1 MLSKGQFVLL
11 LRYIFELVIL
21 RDLFFSGQTIIPV
34 VHFFHLL
41 RFVFISR
48 RPSANI
54 FTLSSEKFSRSL
66 ENSFH
71 IYTCDKQVL
80 WESVGAFFPG
90 DNSLVSS
97 GKSHSS
103 RVRGLVVRC
112 LLFNPEVSCSNPCVC
127 ANFFTSIPKQKVLT
141 FFGTMR
147 PPFFGFETFFRKFF
161 NVPKVSS
168 LQFV

>member
-1 MLSKGQFVLL
+1 MLL

-103 RVRGLVVRC
+103 RVRGLVVR

-127 ANFFTSIPKQKVLT
+127 ANFFYKYSEAEGSDFFRHYETFRHCET
-141 FFGTMR
+141 FFGFVR
-147 PPFFGFETFFRKFF
+147 LFFEIF
-161 NVPKVSS
+161 
-168 LQFV
+168 